1 MLIKALKNNFQIDN
15 YELINYLSLD
25 NNDSLSILSMR
36 NHPLIK
42 KQMNNS
48 RIISFDEHIKF
59 VHDLKFKNDGYWIVK
74 KNNKIFGSIYLTN
87 TNLKES
93 SCLGGNFIDP
103 NLIGTGQGIVINY
116 LMHFLAFEKL
126 AFKYIPVMIL
136 LVLLMG
142 FHLANQEIYYDN
154 PSSSKT
160 LQIFNTLTTS
170 TSKEEAAEI
179 MKYSRFFGCGTV
191 ILFVTAIIAYSKKGN
206 KIDRLF

>member
-1 MLIKALKNNFQIDN
+1 MHKIPANLENPIDN
-15 YELINYLSLD
+15 LLYNVVEVVAPTFYSLGFTPNMITTLGNICTIIAIYFFLQQKYKMSAVFFFLSYF
-25 NNDSLSILSMR
+25 
-36 NHPLIK
+36 
-42 KQMNNS
+42 
-48 RIISFDEHIKF
+48 FD
-59 VHDLKFKNDGYWIVK
+59 
-74 KNNKIFGSIYLTN
+74 
-87 TNLKES
+87 
-93 SCLGGNFIDP
+93 CLGGYIARSYNMVSEFGDFYDHISDAVKFISFMLLF
-103 NLIGTGQGIVINY
+103 LINNR
-116 LMHFLAFEKL
+116 KL

-170 TSKEEAAEI
+170 TTKEEAAEI

>member
-1 MLIKALKNNFQIDN
+1 MHKIPANLENPIDN
-15 YELINYLSLD
+15 LLYNVVEVVAPTFYSLGFTPNMITTLGNICTIIAIYFFLQQKYKMSAVFFFLSYFFDCLDGYIARSYNMVSEFGDFYDHISDAVKFISFMLLFLIN
-25 NNDSLSILSMR
+25 NR
-36 NHPLIK
+36 
-42 KQMNNS
+42 
-48 RIISFDEHIKF
+48 
-59 VHDLKFKNDGYWIVK
+59 
-74 KNNKIFGSIYLTN
+74 
-87 TNLKES
+87 
-93 SCLGGNFIDP
+93 
-103 NLIGTGQGIVINY
+103 
-116 LMHFLAFEKL
+116 KL

-170 TSKEEAAEI
+170 TTKEEAAEI